1 MARGTRPTSLLDG
14 NVHYLIPIQLSP
26 STHIVRLRY
35 VPRKTHSR
43 KEHQGPTPVGSG
55 KIAVGMTQLAA
66 N

>member
-14 NVHYLIPIQLSP
+14 NVHYLIPIQSSP
-26 STHIVRLRY
+26 STHIVRY

-43 KEHQGPTPVGSG
+43 KEHQGPTPVESG